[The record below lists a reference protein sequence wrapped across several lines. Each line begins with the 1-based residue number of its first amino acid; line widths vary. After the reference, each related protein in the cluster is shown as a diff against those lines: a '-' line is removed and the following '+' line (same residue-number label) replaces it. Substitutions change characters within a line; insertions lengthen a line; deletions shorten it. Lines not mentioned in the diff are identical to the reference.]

1 MNKVTMAHSPCV
13 DHVAFVTGGLSVA
26 VEGPSRA
33 DITCQDNKDGTCSV
47 TYLPVLPGEYKVIIK
62 FADKHINGSPF
73 TAKIT
78 GEGKKRNQISV
89 GTASEISLMVH
100 ETDVRNLTGT
110 SELKPQSGADGFY
123 HSSLFSYYQIAK
135 WARGTMHAETA
146 TEWTSW

>member
-1 MNKVTMAHSPCV
+1 MLVSQERLKKNVVFHVKSKSVKVSV
-13 DHVAFVTGGLSVA
+13 FSGGLSVA

-100 ETDVRNLTGT
+100 ETDVRNLTGKG
-110 SELKPQSGADGFY
+110 S
-123 HSSLFSYYQIAK
+123 
-135 WARGTMHAETA
+135 
-146 TEWTSW
+146 